1 MESIPG
7 LPDFQGGAAGFI
19 SYDYVR
25 TYENIPVDTV
35 DDLDTPDLFFYLF
48 DRWVVLDVKTEMA
61 YFMTLPG
68 RGLEPAELEVE
79 WLRLQL
85 RKD

>member
-1 MESIPG
+1 MISIH
-7 LPDFQGGAAGFI
+7 LI
-19 SYDYVR
+19 C
-25 TYENIPVDTV
+25 I
-35 DDLDTPDLFFYLF
+35 FYLF

-79 WLRLQL
+79 WLAAASEGLKQASL
-85 RKD
+85 RTGQSDGSVVRVKMILLYL